1 MSGVGSFSVQS
12 SKLSTRPFTPPLLLS
27 SLSNKTNKQQEQNN
41 NQHNNTNM
49 SDEEKYHELYN
60 LCEHLFCTKAS
71 FGDVQE
77 WLDKNKDNQDLLIQA
92 ANYKNEDSY
101 TPLHYLVMKKP
112 PSELVKRILRLAP
125 DSVEVKDNTYGCI
138 SKSSRTYYVT
148 TNLVQAVNWVGLSI
162 ILLRKDLLKKL

>member
-125 DSVEVKDNTYGCI
+125 DSVEVKDNTYGALWSYASDDVI
-138 SKSSRTYYVT
+138 DMLMDAYPKAAGHTM
-148 TNLVQAVNWVGLSI
+148 
-162 ILLRKDLLKKL
+162 